1 VKTAPPSD
9 ITRLLNAARDGDEQ
23 ALRAVFPLVYEE
35 IRERAHRQRQ
45 RWHGDVTLNT
55 TALVHEAYIKLT
67 GHTDFEWEGR
77 AHFLGVAAKAMR
89 HILVDYARQRRAEK
103 RGGDVQRISFEEWHI
118 PDAEFALTDEKADS
132 IVALEDALLAL
143 EQVDEREARVVECR
157 FFGGL
162 SVEETAKVLGISE
175 RTVKRDWA
183 MAQAWLMR
191 EMKRG

>member
-1 VKTAPPSD
+1 MKTAPPSD
-9 ITRLLNAARDGDEQ
+9 ITRLLNAAREGDEQ

-35 IRERAHRQRQ
+35 IRQRAHRQRQ
-45 RWHGDVTLNT
+45 RWHGDLTLNT

-67 GHTDFEWEGR
+67 GQADLEWEGR
-77 AHFLGVAAKAMR
+77 AHFLGVAARAMR

-103 RGGDVQRISFEEWHI
+103 RGGDAQRVSFEEWHN
-118 PDAEFALTDEKADS
+118 PDAEFALTDEKADA
-132 IVALEDALLAL
+132 IVALEDALHAL